1 MAHFLDPD
9 LKAKYLLPPS
19 MEDWLPAL
27 MSGWSLL
34 LRYSD
39 DVIGFPLLNDRNQSS
54 ADDQGS
60 SLGGRFRF
68 DTRPAAPGPLRPV
81 MHVMKKAPTLPS
93 SPGNYDALQ
102 CISTSQSYD
111 A

>member
-1 MAHFLDPD
+1 MLISDSPV
-9 LKAKYLLPPS
+9 PPRLVS
-19 MEDWLPAL
+19 CF
-27 MSGWSLL
+27 G
-34 LRYSD
+34 SD
-39 DVIGFPLLNDRNQSS
+39 DAICFPLPNVCNQSS

-60 SLGGRFRF
+60 SLGDRFRF
-68 DTRPAAPGPLRPV
+68 DTRPAAPGQLRPV

-102 CISTSQSYD
+102 CISTSQGYD